1 MLSRKLFAQFDQ
13 LVGLLSASGAVV
25 AAAALAVIAG
35 SVIFEVIAR
44 SVFQSP
50 TIWAIEISTYSIT
63 VAGFMAAAFVLRG
76 NGHLEISLLTGRLS
90 KEASRRLG
98 ILTDL
103 FALSF
108 CVLVVIYGKR
118 LVELSHLI
126 GAVSVSELRVEQW
139 IPQLAI
145 PIGFALLALE
155 FLCRILVRLNLVS
168 RVISQDPAAVHD

>member
-1 MLSRKLFAQFDQ
+1 MLARKLFVQFDWF
-13 LVGLLSASGAVV
+13 VRLLSVSGAVV

-44 SVFQSP
+44 SIFQSP

-63 VAGFMAAAFVLRG
+63 VAGFMASGFVLRS
-76 NGHLEISLLTGRLS
+76 NGHLEISLLTGRLP
-90 KEASRRLG
+90 KEVSRKLG
-98 ILTDL
+98 IFTDF
-103 FALSF
+103 FALAF

-118 LVELSHLI
+118 LVEISHLI

-145 PIGFALLALE
+145 PIGFTLLALE